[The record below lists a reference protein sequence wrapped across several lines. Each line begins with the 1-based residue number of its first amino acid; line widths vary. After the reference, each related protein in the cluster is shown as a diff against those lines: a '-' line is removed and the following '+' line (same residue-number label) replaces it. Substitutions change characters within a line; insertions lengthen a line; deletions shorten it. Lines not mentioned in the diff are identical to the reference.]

1 METRKKNTK
10 TKSGQNKIADCDTS
24 GFGKYFWED

>member
-10 TKSGQNKIADCDTS
+10 TKSGQNKIAVCDTC